1 MNRGLAVNSIIKHY
15 EGRLLLDGISFEVPN
30 DETVC
35 LLGPSGGGKSTL
47 LRIIAGLE
55 TPESGSIFWSGEDIT
70 NKPPHLRNF
79 SLMFQDYA
87 LFPHLTVK
95 ENIAFGLHMRGIA
108 GGEID
113 RVVKRSLSMVRME
126 KFGDRRVTDL
136 SGGEQQRVA
145 LARALAPQPGLLM
158 LDEPLGA
165 LDRTLREHLMAE
177 LRSLLQE
184 VDIPAIYVTHDQQ
197 EAFNIADRLLVLHD
211 GRILQS
217 GSPAEVYM
225 RPASPWLAGFFGFDN
240 QLSGRVKTSTPL
252 AVDTPIGLI
261 HSYCGNGQF
270 SAGDEVVLILKP
282 DAVRLG
288 TETKINQFSAEVKDS
303 IFSGGHFKVRI
314 AINDFPEFEFEL
326 GQGMKRGEMIKISID
341 PASILCYGKG
351 AWTTPS
357 A

>member
-1 MNRGLAVNSIIKHY
+1 MNKGLAVISIVKHY

-30 DETVC
+30 NETVC
-35 LLGPSGGGKSTL
+35 LLGPSGGGKSTI
-47 LRIIAGLE
+47 LRVIAGLE
-55 TPESGSIFWSGEDIT
+55 TTESGSIFWSGEDIT
-70 NKPPHLRNF
+70 AKPPHLRNF
-79 SLMFQDYA
+79 SLMSQDYA

-95 ENIAFGLHMRGIA
+95 ENIAFGLQMRGIA
-108 GGEID
+108 GKEID

-126 KFGDRRVTDL
+126 KFSDRRVTDL

-145 LARALAPQPGLLM
+145 LARALAPQPDLLM

-177 LRSLLQE
+177 LRSLLQD
-184 VDIPAIYVTHDQQ
+184 VNIPAIYVTHDQQ

-225 RPASPWLAGFFGFDN
+225 QPASPWLAGFFGFDN
-240 QLSGRVKTSTPL
+240 QMTGRVKTASPL
-252 AVDTPIGLI
+252 AVDTSIGLI
-261 HSYCGNGQF
+261 HSMCGDGQF

-282 DAVRLG
+282 DAVRVG
-288 TETKINQFSAEVKDS
+288 TEDKTNQFSADVSDC
-303 IFSGGHFKVRI
+303 IFSGGHFKVRVS
-314 AINDFPEFEFEL
+314 INGISEYEFEL
-326 GQGMKRGEMIKISID
+326 NQGFNRGEKITISID
-341 PASILCYGKG
+341 PGSILCYGKR

-357 A
+357 V

>member
-1 MNRGLAVNSIIKHY
+1 MNKRLAVSIVVKHY
-15 EGRLLLDGISFEVPN
+15 EGRLLLDGISFKASH

-35 LLGPSGGGKSTL
+35 LLGPSGGGKSTI
-47 LRIIAGLE
+47 LRLIAGLE
-55 TPESGSIFWSGEDIT
+55 TPESGSIFWAGEDIT

-95 ENIAFGLHMRGIA
+95 ENIAFGLHMRGIS
-108 GGEID
+108 GKEVD

-126 KFGDRRVTDL
+126 RFADRRVTDL

-145 LARALAPQPGLLM
+145 LARAIAPQPGLLM

-184 VDIPAIYVTHDQQ
+184 LNIPAIYVTHDQQ
-197 EAFNIADRLLVLHD
+197 EAFNIADRLLVLHE

-217 GSPAEVYM
+217 GSPAEVYL

-240 QLSGRVKTSTPL
+240 QLTGRVKTASPL

-261 HSYCGNGQF
+261 YSHCGDDQF
-270 SAGDEVVLILKP
+270 SVGDEVVLILKP
-282 DAVRLG
+282 DAIRLG
-288 TETKINQFSAEVKDS
+288 ADANTNQFFVEVKDS

-314 AINDFPEFEFEL
+314 AINDLPNFEFEMD
-326 GQGMKRGEMIKISID
+326 QGFKQGEIITVSFD
-341 PASILCYGKG
+341 PDSILCYGKR
-351 AWTTPS
+351 AWTTTFE
-357 A
+357 